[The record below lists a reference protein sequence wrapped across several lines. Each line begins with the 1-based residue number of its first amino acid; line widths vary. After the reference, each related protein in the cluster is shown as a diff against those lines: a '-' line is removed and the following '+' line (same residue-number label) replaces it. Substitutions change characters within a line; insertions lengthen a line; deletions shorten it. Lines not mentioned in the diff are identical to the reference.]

1 MSAIF
6 YALAT
11 LQDKL
16 ATEDREKGA
25 TAVEYGL
32 LIALVSIVLVVALA
46 ALQGPMTTLVTNIGG
61 MIGGAGA

>member
-32 LIALVSIVLVVALA
+32 LIALVSIVLVTAIMLLNQPIQDAINGVVGQL
-46 ALQGPMTTLVTNIGG
+46 GG
-61 MIGGAGA
+61 

>member
-32 LIALVSIVLVVALA
+32 LIALVSIVLVTAIVLLNEPITNAV
-46 ALQGPMTTLVTNIGG
+46 QGVVDQIN
-61 MIGGAGA
+61 GA